1 MQPKA
6 NLRDTPCSSM
16 GRQLIQ
22 ELRLKQQKKSFQTK
36 EKKVELQG
44 ESAGEQVRGKSSR
57 SWQQPQRQKHKA
69 ATTHASKQVNP
80 DGRGARVPSTLP
92 RLGPVRGGMLRRPLL
107 RAQTH

>member
-1 MQPKA
+1 MQPIA
-6 NLRDTPCSSM
+6 NLHDIHCSSM

-22 ELRLKQQKKSFQTK
+22 ELRLKQEQKSFQTK

-57 SWQQPQRQKHKA
+57 SWQQMHRQKYKA
-69 ATTHASKQVNP
+69 ATIHASKQVNP
-80 DGRGARVPSTLP
+80 EGRGACVPSTLP